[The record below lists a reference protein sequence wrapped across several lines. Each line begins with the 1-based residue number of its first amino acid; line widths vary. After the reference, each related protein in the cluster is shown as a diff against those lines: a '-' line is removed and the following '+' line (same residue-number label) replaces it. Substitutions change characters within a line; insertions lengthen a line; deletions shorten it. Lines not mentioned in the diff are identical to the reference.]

1 MILGILESSSG
12 SLNGVFDRFEKY
24 WFLVKIQLILGLHSK
39 NSCKKSRVLIS
50 IYIFIMIFSI
60 LRFASRCKSVGVL
73 FSCFLTTNII
83 INNYTH
89 NIVND
94 IPWWLSV
101 TRLMAV
107 IVEKLA
113 IEDKMHSVIWRRHW
127 SSPIVSQSWYWCS
140 IIFLLWSNITS
151 HLSADFRSGNES

>member
-39 NSCKKSRVLIS
+39 NSCKKSSVLIS

-101 TRLMAV
+101 TRLLSRNWPLT
-107 IVEKLA
+107 IKC
-113 IEDKMHSVIWRRHW
+113 
-127 SSPIVSQSWYWCS
+127 IVSFEGD
-140 IIFLLWSNITS
+140 IEVFPLFLSRDID
-151 HLSADFRSGNES
+151 AQ